1 MMVGGRRKR
10 TFGSEMTNILI
21 GVACGYGVLVGAMY
35 LFQRSLMYH
44 PGGAA
49 GTPAEAGVP
58 EMSPVDIETADG
70 LTLTSWFR
78 AAESG
83 HPTIVFFQGNAGSI
97 SHRAFKARGFL
108 DAGYGLLLMGYR
120 GYGGNPGSPSEE
132 GLYADGRAAL
142 AFLAD
147 RGVAPGELILY
158 GESLGSGVAVHLAA
172 EMAADEPAGGL
183 VLESPFSS
191 IVDVAASHYP
201 FVPARW
207 LVKDRFDSA
216 AKIARVRAPVFI
228 FHSRNDRV
236 VPVRFGERLFEAAVE
251 PKHSLWVD
259 DGGHNGLYEVGAGT
273 AVLGFIEGTRRKA
286 GNEATRP

>member
-1 MMVGGRRKR
+1 MAGGRRKR

-21 GVACGYGVLVGAMY
+21 GVAFGYGVLMGGMY
-35 LFQRSLMYH
+35 LFQRSLLYH
-44 PGGAA
+44 PGGAP
-49 GTPAEAGVP
+49 GTPADAGVP
-58 EMSPVDIETADG
+58 EMTPVDLGTADG

-78 AAESG
+78 AAEPG
-83 HPTIVFFQGNAGSI
+83 RPTIVFFQGNAGSI
-97 SHRAFKARGFL
+97 GHRGFKARGFL
-108 DAGYGLLLMGYR
+108 DAGYGLLLTGYR

-147 RGVAPGELILY
+147 QGVAPGELILY

-172 EMAADEPAGGL
+172 EMAAGEPAGGL

-191 IVDVAASHYP
+191 IADVAASHYP

-216 AKIARVRAPVFI
+216 AKIARVDAPVFI
-228 FHSRNDRV
+228 FHGRDDGV
-236 VPVRFGERLFEAAVE
+236 IPVRFGERLFEAAVE
-251 PKHSLWVD
+251 PKHSLWTEQ
-259 DGGHNGLYEVGAGT
+259 GGHNGLYEMGAGT
-273 AVLGFIEGTRRKA
+273 AVLAFIEGTWKKA
-286 GNEATRP
+286 GKEATRP